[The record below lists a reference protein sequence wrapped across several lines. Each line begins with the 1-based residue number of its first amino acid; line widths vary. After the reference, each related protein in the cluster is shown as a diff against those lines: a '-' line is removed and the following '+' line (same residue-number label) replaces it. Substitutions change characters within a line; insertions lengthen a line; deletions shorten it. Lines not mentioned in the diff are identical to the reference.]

1 MATLRGYAVK
11 ISWLGADHT
20 YVKSSDG
27 YVWPCWGRSS
37 GGRNICSGSG
47 SSSQAN
53 CISQPSSHAGIIYG
67 ITGVCHQTANRILW
81 PSRKLVSAARGY
93 WASSLAYGT
102 YGSDIVAWLARIAAC
117 SLVKTDRAAKAAV
130 MAPAKEREAAPQ
142 SAGEKSYMERLQALY
157 EKEAAAPRTLMP
169 GGKGG
174 APVELLGAELD
185 LMLDYRLGKRVTDD
199 AGAELKGLQQK
210 LLAQMDSLGKGLYS
224 NDITAAQYA
233 DRVNE
238 QFAETLKRAVRVLGP
253 EGYSSLFGVAVDER
267 MLLIDP
273 KIMVKVHK

>member
-67 ITGVCHQTANRILW
+67 VTGVCHQTSNRILW
-81 PSRKLVSAARGY
+81 PSRKIVSAARGY
-93 WASSLAYGT
+93 WASSLVYGT
-102 YGSDIVAWLARIAAC
+102 YGTDIVAWLARIAAC
-117 SLVKTDRAAKAAV
+117 SLVKSDRAAKAAV

-157 EKEAAAPRTLMP
+157 EKEAAAPRMLKQ
-169 GGKGG
+169 GGRP
-174 APVELLGAELD
+174 AELLGAELD
-185 LMLDYRLGKRVTDD
+185 LMLDYRLGKRVTGD

-210 LLAQMDSLGKGLYS
+210 LLAQMDSLEKGLYS
-224 NDITAAQYA
+224 NDITAVQYA

-238 QFAETLKRAVRVLGP
+238 QFADTLKRAVKVLGP
-253 EGYSSLFGVAVDER
+253 ETYTGLFGVAADER

-273 KIMVKVHK
+273 KIMAKVHK